1 MLDKDITTTD
11 ENKEARAKAC
21 FYPDNS
27 LYVSGKLKKLSLAMT
42 EFYEAVLIA
51 SRYDG
56 LCDILDAIQS
66 ELKVCMEDNTFTCE
80 EKEFVSYAEDEFS
93 SFLPYEK
100 SDRYIPEIIKWCL
113 SHNLLQQAV
122 TMSAEWTPR
131 YLIFTG
137 IVTDNDG
144 SVEKEC
150 DRARH
155 PWDTWGGYLFKTYNP
170 YVDILA
176 AEKKDEIGELNVKS
190 FRSFVKNSD
199 FDYYKIMKGLNGRN
213 IKIDTFLRHLMQL
226 DIENH
231 GWRFPYAVTKLPET
245 DSIKIV
251 CRSFFCMAGEA
262 GFEKSLVNNY
272 KGTMPTTFILKMFG
286 TLKSDV
292 IAKLFDIPLDSKI
305 RTAKSDDDV
314 ESKIR
319 MRQRVFARLIEEK
332 RIGVVDTAV
341 FLQMAELHGRIV
353 EFYRNRMN
361 HGVIEFKGIDG
372 NMEIV
377 ADVRKMLSMAEKL
390 VNK

>member
-1 MLDKDITTTD
+1 MLEKDITKAD
-11 ENKEARAKAC
+11 ETKEALAKAC
-21 FYPDNS
+21 FYPDKS

-42 EFYEAVLIA
+42 DFYEAVLIT

-56 LCDILDAIQS
+56 LCDILDTIHA
-66 ELKVCMEDNTFTCE
+66 ELKECREDHAVTSE
-80 EKEFVSYAEDEFS
+80 EKEFLSYAEEEFS
-93 SFLPYEK
+93 GFLPYEK
-100 SDRYIPEIIKWCL
+100 SDKYIPEVIKWCL
-113 SHNLLQQAV
+113 SHDLLQQAV
-122 TMSAEWTPR
+122 TMAAEWTPR

-137 IVTDNDG
+137 IVSDSDG

-150 DRARH
+150 EKARH

-170 YVDILA
+170 YEDIVA
-176 AEKKDEIGELNVKS
+176 ADKKDEIEELNVKS
-190 FRSFVKNSD
+190 FRAFVKNSG
-199 FDYYKIMKGLNGRN
+199 FDYYKIMKGLNGKN
-213 IKIDTFLRHLMQL
+213 IKIDAFLRHLMQL
-226 DIENH
+226 GIENS
-231 GWRFPYAVTKLPET
+231 GWRFPCAVAKRPET
-245 DSIKIV
+245 DPIKIV

-272 KGTMPTTFILKMFG
+272 KGTTPTTYILKMFS

-292 IAKLFDIPLDSKI
+292 IAELFEIPLDSKI

-319 MRQRVFARLIEEK
+319 MRQRVFERLIEEK
-332 RIGVVDTAV
+332 RIGVSDASV

-390 VNK
+390 VKI